1 MKKKTNSINFYNI
14 PEKLINND
22 DLKEYSDLLMKHQ
35 LEKTELMNNVVK
47 GVITSLSILSSVT
60 LAYIGKEKRNING
73 ENEGGSK

>member
-1 MKKKTNSINFYNI
+1 
-14 PEKLINND
+14 
-22 DLKEYSDLLMKHQ
+22 MKHQ